1 MTWTA
6 RQVWKAMSREQ
17 RLQAAEALFADER
30 LDKPSRL
37 QALAPW
43 MVAQGLRLQFL
54 DSLPRARR
62 ASLLASSGLPEETA
76 AQVLLSFHLVARRP
90 LLARFLDLLG
100 VKHKDGL
107 VEEDQ
112 DMRPDPAKL
121 PEAILVMRR
130 EFPPEDVDVYFR
142 TLVAA
147 DPEGWEA
154 LAEEIA
160 PPTI

>member
-1 MTWTA
+1 
-6 RQVWKAMSREQ
+6 MSREQ

-43 MVAQGLRLQFL
+43 MVAQGLRLQFI
-54 DSLPRARR
+54 DSLSRARR
-62 ASLLASSGLPEETA
+62 ASLLANSGLPEETA

-121 PEAILVMRR
+121 PEAIAVMRR
-130 EFPPEDVDVYFR
+130 EFPAEDVDVYFR

-147 DPEGWEA
+147 DPEGWGA
-154 LAEEIA
+154 LAKEIA
-160 PPTI
+160 PPTS